1 MKPIIFILFLLLTA
15 CSHEP
20 SIRHSSEQRP
30 SSLEVDAEKS
40 SAYLIKKKRF
50 LVHIKNSLSQ
60 NIEISFTEV
69 KVKNA
74 QGKVIPFQLERVSS
88 GKYYVLPVSQE
99 KELQISIQDKVIG
112 KKFKL
117 NVRKPAKER
126 SSFMVVSSGDHSM
139 LMRLRLA
146 DKNNHPVLTNELPEI
161 LVEGE
166 AVVEDLKSVENG
178 LWEFTLKYPENNVII
193 YLSVRCQ
200 EVFLEHIY
208 RFQHVEK

>member
-1 MKPIIFILFLLLTA
+1 MFFFLLLTA
-15 CSHEP
+15 CSHEQ
-20 SIRHSSEQRP
+20 SIRPSSEKRA

-40 SAYLIKKKRF
+40 SAYLVKNKRF
-50 LVHIKNSLSQ
+50 LVHMKNSLSQ

-69 KVKNA
+69 KVQNA
-74 QGKVIPFQLERVSS
+74 QGKVIPFQLQRVSS
-88 GKYYVLPVSQE
+88 GKYYVLPVCQQ

-112 KKFKL
+112 QKFKL

-126 SSFMVVSSGDHSM
+126 SSLRVVSRGDHFM
-139 LMRLRLA
+139 LMRLKLA
-146 DKNNHPVLTNELPEI
+146 DKCNHPVLTDELPEI

-193 YLSVRCQ
+193 YLSVRCH
-200 EVFLEHIY
+200 EVFLEHVY